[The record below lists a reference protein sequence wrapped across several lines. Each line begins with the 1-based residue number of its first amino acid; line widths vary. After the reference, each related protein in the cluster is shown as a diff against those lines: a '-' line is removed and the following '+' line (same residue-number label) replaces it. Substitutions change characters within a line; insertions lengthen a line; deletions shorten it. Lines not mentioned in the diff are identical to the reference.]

1 MYTYIYIYWKAEDV
15 IRKMIGEVVPPG
27 HTKTAVFGPMHPV
40 GVKASELLATG
51 ASPKVR
57 RVRVCLVVCGGSNG
71 SWSVLR
77 LFVDPFLRSGVDLAL
92 GLSLEFGWVWVSVL
106 RVCNA
111 ATNAFGANP
120 IRR

>member
-1 MYTYIYIYWKAEDV
+1 MPCRKRQAGRAWQAEDV

-57 RVRVCLVVCGGSNG
+57 RCCGDLVV
-71 SWSVLR
+71 R
-77 LFVDPFLRSGVDLAL
+77 AL
-92 GLSLEFGWVWVSVL
+92 GLSVRLQVRLIVRLCVFVCVCLFVSALMGFG
-106 RVCNA
+106 C
-111 ATNAFGANP
+111 
-120 IRR
+120 

>member
-1 MYTYIYIYWKAEDV
+1 MPCRKRQAGRAWQAEDV

-57 RVRVCLVVCGGSNG
+57 RSCGDLVV
-71 SWSVLR
+71 R
-77 LFVDPFLRSGVDLAL
+77 AL
-92 GLSLEFGWVWVSVL
+92 GLSVRLQVRL
-106 RVCNA
+106 IAC
-111 ATNAFGANP
+111 AFACAFACLFP
-120 IRR
+120 R

>member
-1 MYTYIYIYWKAEDV
+1 MGRAWQAEDV

-57 RVRVCLVVCGGSNG
+57 RSCGDPVVR
-71 SWSVLR
+71 
-77 LFVDPFLRSGVDLAL
+77 AL
-92 GLSLEFGWVWVSVL
+92 GLSVRLQVRL
-106 RVCNA
+106 IAC
-111 ATNAFGANP
+111 AFSKAFACLFP
-120 IRR
+120 R